1 MRILG
6 LVLVASTAFAAAT
19 EGESLTALKAQA
31 QADDDQA
38 GEEAAHKLAD
48 SKDPKAT
55 DAILDSL
62 AVGASPRVQA
72 ALLQGLGGKKDA
84 RAVETLKHY
93 AKNRNPDLRKKAL
106 SSLAELPDARAT
118 APLVAALSDAMP
130 EVRAA
135 AAAGLGKR
143 KERSAEGKLLKLLQR
158 KDAAAPPALAA
169 IATPDLAHRVAEML
183 GQIPDSLFCETLG
196 AMLKRPDFG
205 PEPIRV
211 EVVKALAKVPGIDS
225 TSALVEYV
233 AATEKDKMRPSRVEA
248 QKIVDQRSSQ

>member
-1 MRILG
+1 MKILA
-6 LVLVASTAFAAAT
+6 LVLVASTGFAAEDLA
-19 EGESLTALKAQA
+19 ALKAQA

-38 GEEAAHKLAD
+38 GEDAAKKLSE
-48 SKDPKAT
+48 SKDPKAV

-72 ALLQGLGGKKDA
+72 ALLAGLGGKKDA
-84 RAVETLKHY
+84 RAVAALVHY
-93 AKNRNPDLRKKAL
+93 AKNRNADLRKKAL
-106 SSLAELPDARAT
+106 TSLAELPDARAT
-118 APLVAALSDAMP
+118 APLMEALSDSVP

-143 KERSAEGKLLKLLQR
+143 KERSAEPKLIKLLQR
-158 KDAAAPPALAA
+158 KDAAAATALAA
-169 IATPDLAHRVAEML
+169 IATPESAHRISEML

-211 EVVKALAKVPGIDS
+211 EVVKALAKVPGTDS
-225 TSALVEYV
+225 TAALVEYV
-233 AATEKDKMRPSRVEA
+233 AATEKDKTRPSRLEA